1 MKKGKWKRQPQETT
15 GSYYFNGAFYATRGI
30 THLLTEEEIISTY
43 QDVQS
48 LIKEQ
53 DGIDY
58 LLTVRHINGKKK
70 RCRGQPE
77 LSTNS
82 VRPCLSLASNGLK
95 ILKRRGK
102 HSMAGQGKGR

>member
-1 MKKGKWKRQPQETT
+1 MNTGKWKRQPQEMG
-15 GSYYFNGAFYATRGI
+15 GSYYFNGTFCATNGVV
-30 THLLTEEEIISTY
+30 HLLTEEEIMSIY
-43 QDVQS
+43 QDVQT
-48 LIKEQ
+48 LVKEQ